1 MGSRNNWLGGIKWIK
16 KTKTNL
22 LNSVILT
29 LRDLLIVFVIQLQK
43 VGWVNLHH
51 LEHGG
56 AFDELEE
63 KNIIIKNTDVD
74 AYKIY
79 ENIMIEVL
87 SKKIEEDKVIAN
99 KKAREK
105 AKKSKEDKMKGK
117 KK

>member
-16 KTKTNL
+16 KTKINL

-63 KNIIIKNTDVD
+63 KNIIIKNTDVE
-74 AYKIY
+74 AYKMY
-79 ENIMIEVL
+79 EGIMIEVL
-87 SKKIEEDKVIAN
+87 SKKIEEDKIIAN
-99 KKAREK
+99 KKAKEK
-105 AKKSKEDKMKGK
+105 AKREKDKKAKGK
-117 KK
+117 K